1 MSKWFTLAGVI
12 QSQSRSSRGTDADGQ
27 PTTVLRPGFLLACP
41 DDDEAVKK
49 ARRMNFTVMSD
60 PVNFVKKVAFGAQ
73 SKVQAV
79 GVLFQGGCYR
89 DLAEK
94 GRMFP
99 IRRWVWCAGT
109 QWSLASAAQIA
120 RLTIRVDPRSAL
132 LGMSQK
138 GQTRIHPDGQTC
150 DLRSTRQAPLRSGAP
165 RPPAYRKHPSFLGKA
180 PVTPALKQN
189 AHLRVWD
196 VLRGRAG
203 PASRGLPRASFL
215 QRSSTS
221 KCAPAKKDEKG
232 APKKEKK
239 DTNTVKSHNAQHTTH
254 HTHHTHHSFSVGV
267 HSHFGTA
274 QRGGGDSMVPSSS
287 QPMVSSSSQPMASS
301 SSQQPSGLEAAIG
314 RLPALQ
320 STLAMGSQQS
330 TMEKGFNAWEEKLFQ
345 QLQQEVQKAEPG
357 FDTFSSATSAC
368 SRASMPCSSA
378 SPTALSRRI
387 MAEAPDVAPR
397 RENSQQWLE
406 DERAA
411 GHAIEVDGETLV
423 YVGKSPDQ
431 DDCYDYVEILAAS
444 QEPTGAPSGAVP
456 SEAQAPQ
463 VYAGE
468 GPDRD
473 DIYESGEIQEFRP
486 PGGDRASAPASKS
499 EAEVP
504 ATSFQ
509 PPDAEWPQGSQTGKM
524 VWHERTEESLKEK
537 PMGAAAVFHVFKMPA
552 KADTEDILQALEER
566 LSSLGVY
573 SVTLVRTPQGFGADY
588 AMAEAAHVWVARG
601 MALQMDKL
609 NTENMKFFTTIRK
622 DMRKSQW
629 PDPASYREEA
639 IRLITKLQHGNRGY
653 YPAPV
658 VAPMRMLQRQPSWMT
673 ALANGDFTAEQ
684 LPYGEWA
691 IQHTFEPWC
700 LACDVGCRLGL
711 RCMGPVEKI

>member
-1 MSKWFTLAGVI
+1 M
-12 QSQSRSSRGTDADGQ
+12 
-27 PTTVLRPGFLLACP
+27 
-41 DDDEAVKK
+41 
-49 ARRMNFTVMSD
+49 
-60 PVNFVKKVAFGAQ
+60 
-73 SKVQAV
+73 
-79 GVLFQGGCYR
+79 
-89 DLAEK
+89 
-94 GRMFP
+94 
-99 IRRWVWCAGT
+99 
-109 QWSLASAAQIA
+109 
-120 RLTIRVDPRSAL
+120 
-132 LGMSQK
+132 
-138 GQTRIHPDGQTC
+138 
-150 DLRSTRQAPLRSGAP
+150 
-165 RPPAYRKHPSFLGKA
+165 
-180 PVTPALKQN
+180 
-189 AHLRVWD
+189 
-196 VLRGRAG
+196 
-203 PASRGLPRASFL
+203 
-215 QRSSTS
+215 
-221 KCAPAKKDEKG
+221 
-232 APKKEKK
+232 
-239 DTNTVKSHNAQHTTH
+239 
-254 HTHHTHHSFSVGV
+254 
-267 HSHFGTA
+267 
-274 QRGGGDSMVPSSS
+274 
-287 QPMVSSSSQPMASS
+287 
-301 SSQQPSGLEAAIG
+301 
-314 RLPALQ
+314 PALQ

-330 TMEKGFNAWEEKLFQ
+330 TMEKCFNALEEKLFQ
-345 QLQQEVQKAEPG
+345 QLRQEVEKDEL
-357 FDTFSSATSAC
+357 
-368 SRASMPCSSA
+368 PCSSA

-411 GHAIEVDGETLV
+411 VGHVIEVDGETLV

-499 EAEVP
+499 DAEVP

-622 DMRKSQW
+622 DMRKSQR

-700 LACDVGCRLGL
+700 LACDIGGRLGL